1 MMRPPRRKYARP
13 LIVAFA
19 ALSLA
24 ACFGGKKVPPTLL
37 TLTSA
42 APLPASIARTAAA
55 GEALTIDVPVIS
67 KELSTTRVP
76 ALVGPTAVAYIEGLQ
91 WVESPDKLFQ
101 DLLQET
107 VVRTTSRVV
116 LDPRQSSLDP
126 GVTLTGTLTRFGY
139 DTATGAVVVRYDGAR
154 ASAGGARVATRRF
167 EASVPA
173 DGTAAS
179 VGPALNAAANQVAA
193 QVAAWV
199 GGAG

>member
-1 MMRPPRRKYARP
+1 MMRIARP
-13 LIVAFA
+13 LIVAAA

-24 ACFGGKKVPPTLL
+24 SCFGGKKVPPTLL

-42 APLPASIARTAAA
+42 APLPAAIARTAPA

-67 KELSTTRVP
+67 KELNTTRVP

-107 VVRTTSRVV
+107 VTRTTNRVV
-116 LDPRQSSLDP
+116 LDPRQASLDP
-126 GVTLTGTLTRFGY
+126 GVTLSGTLTRFGY
-139 DTATGAVVVRYDGAR
+139 DTATGTVVVRYDGTL
-154 ASAGGARVATRRF
+154 ASAGGDRVATRRF

-173 DGTAAS
+173 DGTAPS

-199 GGAG
+199 GG

>member
-1 MMRPPRRKYARP
+1 MMRIARP
-13 LIVAFA
+13 LIVAAA

-42 APLPASIARTAAA
+42 APAPASIARSAAP
-55 GEALTIDVPVIS
+55 GEALTIDIPVIS

-91 WVESPDKLFQ
+91 WVESPDRLFQ

-107 VVRTTSRVV
+107 VVRTTNRVV
-116 LDPRQSSLDP
+116 LDPRQASLDP
-126 GVTLTGTLTRFGY
+126 GLSLTGTLTRFGY
-139 DTATGAVVVRYDGAR
+139 DTATGAVVVRYDGAL
-154 ASAGGARVATRRF
+154 STAGGTRVETRRF

-193 QVAAWV
+193 EVAAWV
-199 GGAG
+199 GG

>member
-1 MMRPPRRKYARP
+1 MMRIARLPIARP
-13 LIVAFA
+13 FFVAAA
-19 ALSLA
+19 ALALA
-24 ACFGGKKVPPTLL
+24 SCFGGKKVPPTLL
-37 TLTSA
+37 TLSSL
-42 APLPASIARTAAA
+42 APAPASIARSATP

-67 KELSTTRVP
+67 KELSTTRIP
-76 ALVGPTAVAYIEGLQ
+76 ALVGPTAIAYIEGLQ

-116 LDPRQSSLDP
+116 LDPRQASLDP
-126 GVTLTGTLTRFGY
+126 GLSLSGTLTRFGF
-139 DTATGAVVVRYDGAR
+139 DTASGAVVVRYDGAL
-154 ASAGGARVATRRF
+154 STAGGTRVETRRF

-173 DGTAAS
+173 DGTAAT

-199 GGAG
+199 GG

>member
-1 MMRPPRRKYARP
+1 MMRPARLRYARP

-24 ACFGGKKVPPTLL
+24 SCFGGKKVPPTLL
-37 TLTSA
+37 TLTSV

-107 VVRTTSRVV
+107 VTRTTNRVV
-116 LDPRQSSLDP
+116 LDPRQASLDP
-126 GVTLTGTLTRFGY
+126 GVSLSGTLTRFGY
-139 DTATGAVVVRYDGAR
+139 DTATGAVVVRYDGAL
-154 ASAGGARVATRRF
+154 ASAGGTRVATRRF

-173 DGTAAS
+173 DGTAAT
-179 VGPALNAAANQVAA
+179 VGPALNAAANQVATE
-193 QVAAWV
+193 VARWV
-199 GGAG
+199 GG

>member
-1 MMRPPRRKYARP
+1 MRLNH
-13 LIVAFA
+13 LIAIA
-19 ALSLA
+19 ALGLSLT

-67 KELSTTRVP
+67 KELNTTRVP

-107 VVRTTSRVV
+107 VTRTTDRVV

-126 GVTLTGTLTRFGY
+126 GVSLTGTLTRFGY
-139 DTATGAVVVRYDGAR
+139 DTATGSVVVRYDGTL
-154 ASAGGARVATRRF
+154 ASAGGTRVATRRF

-173 DGTAAS
+173 DGTAPS
-179 VGPALNAAANQVAA
+179 VGPALNTAANQVAA
-193 QVAAWV
+193 EVAAWI
-199 GGAG
+199 GGR

>member
-1 MMRPPRRKYARP
+1 MMRLNH
-13 LIVAFA
+13 LIAIA
-19 ALSLA
+19 ALGLSLT

-67 KELSTTRVP
+67 KDLNTTRVP

-107 VVRTTSRVV
+107 VTRTTDRVV

-126 GVTLTGTLTRFGY
+126 GVSLTGTLTRFGY
-139 DTATGAVVVRYDGAR
+139 DTATGTVVVRYDGTL
-154 ASAGGARVATRRF
+154 ASAGGTRVATRRF

-173 DGTAAS
+173 DGTAPS
-179 VGPALNAAANQVAA
+179 VGPALNTAANQVAA
-193 QVAAWV
+193 EVAAWI
-199 GGAG
+199 GGN

>member
-1 MMRPPRRKYARP
+1 MMRIARP
-13 LIVAFA
+13 LIVVVA

-37 TLTSA
+37 TLNA
-42 APLPASIARTAAA
+42 LAPAPASIARSAAP

-67 KELSTTRVP
+67 KELSTTRIP

-107 VVRTTSRVV
+107 VTRTTSRVV
-116 LDPRQSSLDP
+116 LDPRQASLDP
-126 GVTLTGTLTRFGY
+126 GLSLTGTLTRFGF
-139 DTATGAVVVRYDGAR
+139 DTASGAVVVRYDGAL
-154 ASAGGARVATRRF
+154 ATAGGTRVETRRF
-167 EASVPA
+167 ETSVPA

-193 QVAAWV
+193 DVARWI
-199 GGAG
+199 GG

>member
-1 MMRPPRRKYARP
+1 MMRLNH
-13 LIVAFA
+13 LIAIA
-19 ALSLA
+19 ALGLSLT

-42 APLPASIARTAAA
+42 APLPASIARAAAA

-67 KELSTTRVP
+67 KELNTTRVP

-107 VVRTTSRVV
+107 VTRTTDRVV

-126 GVTLTGTLTRFGY
+126 GVSLTGTLTRFGY
-139 DTATGAVVVRYDGAR
+139 DTATGTVVVRYDGTL
-154 ASAGGARVATRRF
+154 ASAGGTRVATRRF

-173 DGTAAS
+173 DGTAPS
-179 VGPALNAAANQVAA
+179 VGPALNTAANQVAA
-193 QVAAWV
+193 EVAAWI
-199 GGAG
+199 GGR

>member
-1 MMRPPRRKYARP
+1 MMRMSRP
-13 LIVAFA
+13 LIVA
-19 ALSLA
+19 ALAVSLA

-37 TLTSA
+37 TLTSV

-107 VVRTTSRVV
+107 VTRTTSRVV

-126 GVTLTGTLTRFGY
+126 GVSLTGTLTRFGY
-139 DTATGAVVVRYDGAR
+139 DTATGAVVVRYDGTL
-154 ASAGGARVATRRF
+154 ASAGSARVATRRF
-167 EASVPA
+167 EARVPA

-199 GGAG
+199 AG